1 MAQLEVKKLVI
12 LGEVTHLDAATWMLI
27 QAIREAYP
35 RQEIRYFADPTDSR
49 SQTSSMVPSD
59 EAIGHLNGLKG
70 KAPKALVHGF
80 QQNQNAWQLR
90 TGSPD
95 RDVGRRPTCISRIL
109 PRDNKT
115 KSHTIH

>member
-59 EAIGHLNGLKG
+59 EA
-70 KAPKALVHGF
+70 KALVHGF